1 MILKNKEIY
10 KTEPTALLE
19 NCVVFTGFSYKRVGN
34 GDMLFGYVDCAGE
47 SQVIN
52 VFVADSPIGYS
63 EYELETPLC
72 VRENSVYKI
81 SGGSVA
87 KIYYGTPC

>member
-19 NCVVFTGFSYKRVGN
+19 NCIAFTGFSYKKKGN
-34 GDMLFGYVDCAGE
+34 GNMLFGYVDCAGE

-52 VFVADSPIGYS
+52 VFVADSHIVYS
-63 EYELETPLC
+63 EYELVTPLC

-81 SGGSVA
+81 SGGNVL